1 MDEVILKIESNIWQL
16 VPDENKIGIMDGLS
30 GIALFY
36 YNLYEVFKNED
47 YKNKLLIIIDKIN
60 TLIHEEHTSATL
72 CSGIAGYGLMLL
84 RIKNNFID
92 VNEEYFTNIDLFLQC
107 ELDELASEN
116 KYDYLHGAMGIAK
129 YFLERYKTKKND
141 LVIEI
146 LYKFS
151 HEFIEKINAKFEDVV
166 REPVFTDQHC
176 YYLGLAHG
184 AAGYI
189 NFLIDLKRNF
199 KELKL
204 DIKKPLYIISDFLM
218 NYKRVHS
225 SSKQFYPN
233 LIILETDLQIE
244 PIVSWCQGDLG
255 ISNALFNLGLYFN
268 DNSIRYEAVELV
280 NNVTRILSD
289 DSGVKDYTFCHGSI
303 GIILQYDLASSNM
316 SINFSDSINEWSGI
330 LDQQTKKF
338 NEFLTYYD
346 GSYMKE
352 VNLLNGLA
360 GLGMGVLTLK
370 KQSSFQWLDI
380 FNLH

>member
-1 MDEVILKIESNIWQL
+1 M
-16 VPDENKIGIMDGLS
+16 
-30 GIALFY
+30 
-36 YNLYEVFKNED
+36 
-47 YKNKLLIIIDKIN
+47 
-60 TLIHEEHTSATL
+60 
-72 CSGIAGYGLMLL
+72 
-84 RIKNNFID
+84 
-92 VNEEYFTNIDLFLQC
+92 
-107 ELDELASEN
+107 
-116 KYDYLHGAMGIAK
+116 
-129 YFLERYKTKKND
+129 
-141 LVIEI
+141 
-146 LYKFS
+146 
-151 HEFIEKINAKFEDVV
+151 
-166 REPVFTDQHC
+166 
-176 YYLGLAHG
+176 GLAHG

-268 DNSIRYEAVELV
+268 DSSIRYEAVELV

-370 KQSSFQWLDI
+370 KQSSFRWLDI